1 MCIILAE
8 STDTS
13 KSIQGARKFISME
26 YSKVSHSDGQLFI
39 GADFVVK
46 HEAMSR
52 AVHRFHSE
60 SLLFNLEK
68 EEVVLIF
75 GVMTRSLPELEVKHV
90 RGNDFC
96 VASHTV
102 LALDHVN
109 KLVVDDSTHRE
120 LEGASRR

>member
-1 MCIILAE
+1 M
-8 STDTS
+8 
-13 KSIQGARKFISME
+13 
-26 YSKVSHSDGQLFI
+26 
-39 GADFVVK
+39 VK
-46 HEAMSR
+46 NEAMSR

-68 EEVVLIF
+68 EEVFLIF

-90 RGNDFC
+90 RGNDLM

-109 KLVVDDSTHRE
+109 KLVVNDSTHGV

>member
-1 MCIILAE
+1 MSIILTE
-8 STDTS
+8 SADTS
-13 KSIQGARKFISME
+13 KSIQGTRKFISVE
-26 YSKVSHSDGQLFI
+26 YSEVSHSDGQFFV
-39 GADFVVK
+39 GADLVIK

-60 SLLFNLEK
+60 SLLLNLEK
-68 EEVVLIF
+68 EEVLLVF

-102 LALDHVN
+102 LTLDHVN

-120 LEGASRR
+120 LEGTSGR